1 MGNRFFRSMIA
12 MAIIL
17 LGVILVLENLGL
29 AKWSIGD
36 WWPFIYPTLII
47 LVGLRWL
54 YKSFKG
60 LNGIWVPLFLITFG
74 SLLLLDQFDYIT
86 FLFWDVYKLWPLVL
100 VFIGLSYLGIPRKRR
115 MKIFYEGND
124 PEINMNKDGE
134 RERVVFGDYD
144 YSKTNWK
151 VEPTNIWNFVGDHT
165 MDFTKAFIP
174 DNDTP
179 ITIHGLAGDINI
191 VLPHHVDFSVRATVH
206 AGEVHVLDQTSQ
218 GINRSLIY
226 ESEGYEEAT
235 RKLTFN
241 LKLNAGSI
249 RVDRI

>member
-1 MGNRFFRSMIA
+1 MKNRFFRSIIA

-29 AKWSIGD
+29 PTWSIGD
-36 WWPFIYPTLII
+36 WWPYIYPTFFI
-47 LVGLRWL
+47 LVGFNWL

-60 LNGIWVPLFLITFG
+60 LNGIWVPLFLIIFG
-74 SLLLLDQFDYIT
+74 SLLLLDRFDYII
-86 FLFWDVYKLWPLVL
+86 FLFGDVYKLWPLIL

-115 MKIFYEGND
+115 MKIFYESND
-124 PEINMNKDGE
+124 PKMNVDKNND
-134 RERVVFGDYD
+134 REHVVIGDSD

-151 VEPTNIWNFVGDHT
+151 VEPTNIWNIVGDHT

-174 DNDTP
+174 DQDTP
-179 ITIHGLAGDINI
+179 ITIHGLAGDIKI
-191 VLPHHVDFSVRATVH
+191 ILPEHVDFSVRATVH
-206 AGEVHVLDQTSQ
+206 AGEVFVLDQTSQ
-218 GINRSLIY
+218 GIKRTLMY
-226 ESEGYEEAT
+226 ETAGYEEAT

-249 RVDRI
+249 RVDQI

>member
-1 MGNRFFRSMIA
+1 MVNRFFRTLMA

-17 LGVILVLENLGL
+17 LGVILVLDNLGL
-29 AKWSIGD
+29 ATWSIGD
-36 WWPFIYPTLII
+36 WWPYIYPTFFI
-47 LVGLRWL
+47 LVGLKWL

-60 LNGIWVPLFLITFG
+60 LNGIWGALFLIIFG
-74 SLLLLDQFDYIT
+74 SLLLLNQFEYIE
-86 FLFWDVYKLWPLVL
+86 FVFGDVYKLWPLIL

-115 MKIFYEGND
+115 MKVFYESND
-124 PEINMNKDGE
+124 FDVNLGKDKD
-134 RERVVFGDYD
+134 RVVVGDSD

-151 VEPTNIWNFVGDHT
+151 VEPTNIWNVVGDHT

-174 DNDTP
+174 DQDTP
-179 ITIHGLAGDINI
+179 ITIHGLAGDIKI
-191 VLPHHVDFSVRATVH
+191 ILPEHVDFSVRATVH
-206 AGEVHVLDQTSQ
+206 AGEVYVLDQTSQ
-218 GINRSLIY
+218 GIKRTLTY
-226 ESEGYEEAT
+226 ETKGYEEAT